1 MKRRARLAL
10 PWAALGAALAA
21 LPGAVWAD
29 EFDTVNV
36 NLGSTFVYDSN
47 LFRLPAGSDP
57 NVVLRA
63 PSASDML
70 NVNSLGVALSKP
82 YSLQRFELSAN
93 FIDYRYKNFSF
104 LNFSAFNYNA
114 ALRWSLTP
122 RLRGNLTS
130 TRSETLNTFADFRN
144 FFNRNVRTESSNR
157 MDAEYELDGVWRLT
171 GGATQY
177 DVKNEQFFLAQQNF
191 RSNAFEGGLKYAF
204 PSGSFATAVVRT
216 TEGKFTQLAAPVATA
231 LADNK
236 FEQRDFETRVFW
248 ALSGKSSIDA
258 RAAYIDRKHPTFSQ
272 RDFSGLTGSFS
283 VTWGMTGK
291 SRLVGSASRDISS
304 FVQPSSSYVRLD
316 RLSVGPVWE
325 VSPKVVARARF
336 DTSTRSFLGAV
347 AANAGNDRVDKLQ
360 TLYVGADWQPF
371 RWVTMSVSLQND
383 KRTSSLAGFDFN
395 STMATV
401 SAQLTF

>member
-1 MKRRARLAL
+1 MKRRTYQAL

-21 LPGAVWAD
+21 LPGAVSAD

-36 NLGSTFVYDSN
+36 NLGSTYLYDSN
-47 LFRLPAGSDP
+47 LFRLPSGSDP
-57 NVVLRA
+57 NVALRA
-63 PSASDML
+63 PSASDTL
-70 NVNSLGVALSKP
+70 NVNSFGVALTKP
-82 YSLQRFELSAN
+82 YSLQRFELNAN
-93 FIDYRYKNFSF
+93 FTDYRYKNFSF

-122 RLRGNLTS
+122 RLRGNLAS

-144 FFNRNVRTESSNR
+144 FFNRNVRTESNNR
-157 MDAEYELDGVWRLT
+157 IDAEYELDGVWRLT
-171 GGATQY
+171 GGVTQY
-177 DVKNEQFFLAQQNF
+177 DAKNEQFFLAQQNF
-191 RSNAFEGGLKYAF
+191 RSNAFEGGLKHAF
-204 PSGSFATAVVRT
+204 PSGSFASAVVRA
-216 TEGKFTQLAAPVATA
+216 TEGKYTQLAEPVAA
-231 LADNK
+231 SLVDNK
-236 FEQRDFETRVFW
+236 FEQRDYETRVFW
-248 ALSGKSSIDA
+248 AFSGKSSIDA

-272 RDFSGLTGSFS
+272 RDFSGLTGSLS

-316 RLSVGPVWE
+316 RVSIGPVWE
-325 VSPKVVARARF
+325 VASKVVARARY
-336 DTSTRSFLGAV
+336 DASSRSFLGAV
-347 AANAGNDRVDKLQ
+347 TANPANDRVDKLR

-371 RWVTMSVSLQND
+371 RWVTISVSLQND
-383 KRTSSLAGFDFN
+383 KRTSNLVGFDFN